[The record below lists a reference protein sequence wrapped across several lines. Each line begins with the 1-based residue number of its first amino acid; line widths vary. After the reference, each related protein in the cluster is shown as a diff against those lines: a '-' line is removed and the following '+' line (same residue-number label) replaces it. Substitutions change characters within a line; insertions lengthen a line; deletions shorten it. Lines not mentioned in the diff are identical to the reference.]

1 MVRIA
6 IHQPN
11 YAPWSGYF
19 AKMASADVFV
29 FLDDCQ
35 MPIGRSYVSRVQI
48 RGREGAEWL
57 TVPVQRSEGQA
68 IRAVKFADRAWARK
82 HLGTFRANYAR
93 CPYYR
98 QVLELLGPMYE
109 DPGDYLAPFNMRLI
123 RAIAN
128 YLGLKPRFCL
138 ESEIPETGTS
148 TQRLIDLV
156 RFCGGSTYV
165 SGLGGTNYQD
175 PAIFH
180 ANGIEL
186 DVRRYRPVEYR
197 QIHGEFV
204 PGLSVLDALFHLGP
218 SARTLLRY
226 TETGPAPPAAVE
238 TAVAS
243 PAETCLADRR
253 VSQHYS

>member
-11 YAPWSGYF
+11 YAPWLGYF

-48 RGREGAEWL
+48 RGREGAEWM
-57 TVPVQRSEGQA
+57 TIPVQRSEGQA
-68 IRAVKFADRAWARK
+68 IRAVKFADRTWTRK

-93 CPYYR
+93 CPYYH
-98 QVLELLGPMYE
+98 QVVEILRPIYE
-109 DPGDYLAPFNMRLI
+109 DAGDYLAPFNMRLI
-123 RAIAN
+123 RTIAN
-128 YLGLKPRFCL
+128 YLGLNPRFCL

-156 RFCGGSTYV
+156 RFCGGTTYV

-175 PAIFH
+175 PAAFL
-180 ANGIEL
+180 ASGIDL
-186 DVRRYRPVEYR
+186 DVRRYQPVEYR
-197 QIHGEFV
+197 QIQGDFV
-204 PGLSVLDALFHLGP
+204 PGLSVFDALFHLGP
-218 SARTLLRY
+218 SARTLLCY
-226 TETGPAPPAAVE
+226 TETGPVPAVTVE
-238 TAVAS
+238 AEV
-243 PAETCLADRR
+243 PAQAATCLADRP
-253 VSQHYS
+253 